1 MRPIFWLFLCLV
13 ILQCILI
20 AFGQDGDEDDHDFA
34 ILDELEDRG
43 CDGSCK
49 APGRDKVPEK
59 KPKKPKK
66 KSPQEQ
72 QQEIQMMMAQYQ
84 HYLQYMEEQGGDEEP
99 LSPQE
104 FMEYMNYMKAGQ
116 EAGLSPEEIQ
126 QKYAQ
131 EMHQKAMQTPEMQQ
145 ELKDNL
151 PDLNAKYKDKAYSSI
166 NDIPADIRDTEKTFG
181 CGVVKIPAGKFYMGS
196 EQDENY
202 EEDGEAPYRKVKISK
217 PFYMDACEVTNAQ
230 FLQFW
235 DEKKMKGMLVNL
247 CIYILPAHAHYIQA
261 KQRQKSMDGH
271 LCLSYWYQ
279 KK

>member
-1 MRPIFWLFLCLV
+1 MRSVLWLLLCLV
-13 ILQCILI
+13 ILQCIFI
-20 AFGQDGDEDDHDFA
+20 TFGQDEDEDDHDFA

-59 KPKKPKK
+59 KKKAQQPQQKK
-66 KSPQEQ
+66 RKSPQEQ

-84 HYLQYMEEQGGDEEP
+84 HYLQYMEEQGSDEDP

-131 EMHQKAMQTPEMQQ
+131 EMQQKAMQTPEMQE
-145 ELKDNL
+145 ELKKNL
-151 PDLNAKYKDKAYSSI
+151 PDLNAKYKDKAFASV
-166 NDIPADIRDTEKTFG
+166 NDIPSDILNIDKIFG

-202 EEDGEAPYRKVKISK
+202 EEDGEAPYRKVKISNS
-217 PFYMDACEVTNAQ
+217 FYMDACEVTNAQ

-235 DEKKMKGMLVNL
+235 DEKKMKGIFFFVYNELAQCGL
-247 CIYILPAHAHYIQA
+247 CDIFL
-261 KQRQKSMDGH
+261 RQNRGRKIWMVI
-271 LCLSYWYQ
+271 CI
-279 KK
+279 